1 MKPLRMLSAIALCT
15 LMWPA
20 LAQIRTDTASPGAT
34 EQMRLGVLAY
44 HQGRFQESILLF
56 EKALAWDPN
65 STIVQVWRGRAY
77 YRAGF
82 EATALGAWE
91 TVAAKVDVP
100 PSLAAFMEA
109 LRTRRTLP
117 RSNGGTTFVEASRI
131 EGGKGKSPYFL
142 RPTTI
147 LPESDGTFFLVS
159 HGSDQV
165 LRMNSSGVVKERL
178 SGGLAG
184 FDHPFGIVRGEGGA
198 LYISEFQGNRITGSG
213 PRGSI
218 TFGGRGRQDGQLL
231 GPQYLAA
238 DDRGYIY
245 VSDFGNAR
253 VSKYDA
259 AGNFI
264 LAFGGPASGF
274 PGLAS
279 PSGIACVSGLVYVA
293 DSTGKSIFR
302 FDESGNYLG
311 TLAGGELHFPEGL
324 ASGGEGRRLLVADTD
339 RIVAIDL
346 ENERVD
352 EVYRPSDKNP
362 RITSAVYWDAGSIL
376 ACDFDRSTVAILGE
390 PISLARGYRVEIDR
404 IDASKFPKVE
414 LLVSVRE
421 QDGSPVVGLDASN
434 FHLSE
439 TIHAKTST
447 TVGERV
453 ETKTVES
460 LVPVRRPQFDGSGN
474 VGTAFASV
482 LLVER
487 SSAMARYAATLR
499 SLVSELAGGL
509 EAEGKLGLVIAGKA
523 ATLVSRPSSPPDL
536 LALSKALIASSDAEG
551 RFDTGLRLAVNTLM
565 PSGVRDSVIYFSTG
579 SIGESPAN
587 GSAVS
592 ELGALLEN
600 NDIRFN
606 VVLVGEGRLDPAL
619 QYLVTRS
626 GGRIVNASGPNGL
639 GDLALALGRTRSAK
653 YKFSFDSAGDD
664 DFGSRQLTVS
674 IEAYLNQ
681 KSGRDE
687 LGYYAPL
694 E

>member
-1 MKPLRMLSAIALCT
+1 M
-15 LMWPA
+15 
-20 LAQIRTDTASPGAT
+20 
-34 EQMRLGVLAY
+34 
-44 HQGRFQESILLF
+44 F

-91 TVAAKVDVP
+91 TIAAKADVP

-109 LRTRRTLP
+109 LRARRTLP
-117 RSNGGTTFVEASRI
+117 RSSGGMTFVEASRI

-159 HGSDQV
+159 HGSDQI
-165 LRMNSSGVVKERL
+165 LRLNSGGVVKERL

-184 FDHPFGIVRGEGGA
+184 FDHPFGIVRGGDGA
-198 LYISEFQGNRITGSG
+198 LYISEFQGNRITSLG

-218 TFGGRGRQDGQLL
+218 TFGARGRKEGQLL

-253 VSKYDA
+253 VTKFDSE
-259 AGNFI
+259 GNFI

-279 PSGIACVSGLVYVA
+279 PSGIACASGLVYVA
-293 DSTGKSIFR
+293 DSTGKCIFR
-302 FDESGNYLG
+302 FDESGNFLG

-324 ASGGEGRRLLVADTD
+324 AVGGEGRRLLVADTD
-339 RIVAIDL
+339 RIVTIDL

-352 EVYRPSDKNP
+352 EVYRSPDKDP

-376 ACDFDRSTVAILGE
+376 ASDFDRSTVAILGE
-390 PISLARGYRVEIDR
+390 PVSLARGYRVEIDR

-414 LLVSVRE
+414 LFVSVCE
-421 QDGSPVVGLDASN
+421 QDGSPVVGLDAAN

-439 TIHAKTST
+439 TVHAKTSS
-447 TVGERV
+447 TVGERI

-460 LVPVRRPQFDGSGN
+460 IIPVRKPQFEGSGN
-474 VGTAFASV
+474 GGLGFATV
-482 LLVER
+482 LLIER
-487 SSAMARYAATLR
+487 SSAMARYGATAR
-499 SLVSELAGGL
+499 SLVSQIAGGL
-509 EAEGKLGLVIAGKA
+509 AAEGKLGLVLAGKA
-523 ATLVSRPSSPPDL
+523 ASLVSRPSNPPE
-536 LALSKALIASSDAEG
+536 LAMISRAVLSSSDIEG
-551 RFDTGLRLAVNTLM
+551 RFDTGLRLAANTLM
-565 PSGVRDSVIYFSTG
+565 PSGIRDSIIYLSTG
-579 SIGESPAN
+579 SIGEPAAD

-639 GDLALALGRTRSAK
+639 GDLALALGRTKSAK
-653 YKFSFDSAGDD
+653 YKFSFDSADD
-664 DFGSRQLTVS
+664 AAFGSRQMTVS